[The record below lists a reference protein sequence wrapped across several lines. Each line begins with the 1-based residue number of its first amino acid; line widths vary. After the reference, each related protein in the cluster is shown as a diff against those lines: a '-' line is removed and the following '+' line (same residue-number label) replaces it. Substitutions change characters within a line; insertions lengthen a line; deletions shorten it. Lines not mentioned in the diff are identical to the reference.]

1 MVQPANEKLIQ
12 RKEFNKKTI
21 EVIEAGKK
29 FYFKKY
35 MLLAINTLSLTYNN

>member
-1 MVQPANEKLIQ
+1 MAQPANEKLMK

-29 FYFKKY
+29 IPTLKKTCY
-35 MLLAINTLSLTYNN
+35 